1 MPNTF
6 SIRKQL
12 HLPATPEVVWNAVA
26 TPQGQAGWSPDPYAA
41 LEGHDVQEEPHQ
53 RFVVTTPTSPDHA
66 FHQFEYLI
74 EPAGPGTTFTFIHSG
89 NLGDDWSAPFDFEE
103 LTGYGWDLYMHTL
116 QQYLTYF
123 QNHTAVFVTA
133 EA

>member
-1 MPNTF
+1 
-6 SIRKQL
+6 
-12 HLPATPEVVWNAVA
+12 
-26 TPQGQAGWSPDPYAA
+26 
-41 LEGHDVQEEPHQ
+41 
-53 RFVVTTPTSPDHA
+53 
-66 FHQFEYLI
+66 
-74 EPAGPGTTFTFIHSG
+74 GTTFTFIHSG

-133 EA
+133 EAPEHAKTKAAWRKLEDALRMPCSSGDLRVDDEIWLRPKGLPAIRGVVDYIQPG